1 MHKFVGLTLAIV
13 FAANLIV
20 SGIPVDKSAPTTTT
34 TIVPADDNSTG
45 NGTHKELYVIKA
57 TTYEIG
63 ILADVPDN
71 DTTTANGSVTR
82 QQVDLSFFNTES
94 NDSFI
99 NFGDVPLPVH
109 TNVSGQIITGIAP
122 VHIGAVSDV
131 GDILQSLPFSGTI
144 VNITQ
149 SDQSFVHVNREN
161 ISDVDLSTKLEDDS
175 DLSKLPILNNVLLPN
190 SFDEAVNSVTEKK
203 EN

>member
-1 MHKFVGLTLAIV
+1 MTTKSPISFVT
-13 FAANLIV
+13 F
-20 SGIPVDKSAPTTTT
+20 SR
-34 TIVPADDNSTG
+34 
-45 NGTHKELYVIKA
+45 YVIKA

-71 DTTTANGSVTR
+71 DTTLDNGTVTH

-122 VHIGAVSDV
+122 VHIGAVSDL

-144 VNITQ
+144 INITQ

-161 ISDVDLSTKLEDDS
+161 ISDADLATKLDDNS

-190 SFDEAVNSVTEKK
+190 SFGEAVNSVTEKQDD
-203 EN
+203 

>member
-1 MHKFVGLTLAIV
+1 M
-13 FAANLIV
+13 
-20 SGIPVDKSAPTTTT
+20 
-34 TIVPADDNSTG
+34 
-45 NGTHKELYVIKA
+45 
-57 TTYEIG
+57 
-63 ILADVPDN
+63 
-71 DTTTANGSVTR
+71 
-82 QQVDLSFFNTES
+82 
-94 NDSFI
+94 
-99 NFGDVPLPVH
+99 PLPVH

-144 VNITQ
+144 INITQ

-161 ISDVDLSTKLEDDS
+161 ISDVDLSTKLEDGS

-190 SFDEAVNSVTEKK
+190 SFDEAVNSVTEKE